1 MEEETFNLE
10 CSDEEVQKEFTKT
23 ADGYEPSPPEI
34 IRLYEALAKDG
45 SLPITWKWE
54 LGRRLPTPSQSDSE
68 SEKEEETEITVDTS
82 GFDFDDEPASVRLTP
97 RRTPGS
103 SGPKG
108 SAKKK
113 TTNFENILASVRR
126 QKKLE
131 LREKSRNRKDKK

>member
-1 MEEETFNLE
+1 MEQGDFNID

-23 ADGYEPSPPEI
+23 VYGIEPSPSEI

-45 SLPITWKWE
+45 NLSIKWKWG

-68 SEKEEETEITVDTS
+68 SEKEELAEKVDTS
-82 GFDFDDEPASVRLTP
+82 GFDFDDEPASVRFTP

-103 SGPKG
+103 AGPKG

-131 LREKSRNRKDKK
+131 LREKSKSRRDRK